1 MPIGSTPRSTLSNP
15 AGSFWILLWIPG
27 ILVSA
32 CSGVGAGP
40 TQNAAPLDDRSA
52 ASVERETQPE
62 SSPAATRAR
71 AARPTG
77 PALSWS
83 ERLLDEMTLREKIA
97 QMIMP
102 FVLGNFAPEGTETH
116 DRIVGVIEEEGV
128 GGVIMSVGAP
138 TDVAVKLNDL
148 QRHSKYPLLVG
159 ADLETG
165 AGFRFWGA
173 VHVPTNIALGGATIF
188 PSLMAFGA
196 TGDPGYAYQ
205 MGRITALE
213 ARAMGVHLPFAPVLD
228 VNNNPDNPIINI
240 RSFGED
246 PDAVAAMGVM
256 FVRGLQDNGV
266 VATGKHFPG
275 HGDTEVDSHLA
286 LPIIRVER
294 ERMDSVELV
303 PFRAAIDAGMR
314 GMMSAHIAVPGLG
327 GGFLPSTLS
336 VHVLDDLLRSD
347 LGFDGIVFT
356 DAMDMSAVN
365 RLYPRGEAS
374 VMAVLAGADVILMP
388 PDVKQAIDA
397 IFRAVRDGRIPE
409 SRIDQSVTRLLR
421 LKEEMGLHEER
432 EVPLDAV
439 PQVVGIPEHTAV
451 AEEVAERSITLLRNE
466 RDLLPLL
473 GTRTARVMSVT
484 FRSRTDVLASRYF
497 DARLRETYPR
507 LVATRVD
514 DRSNDAVYEDLE
526 RRAHRS
532 NLVVVSVYSN
542 FAGRVELPDETV
554 EFVNMLARERITHVV
569 ITFGNP
575 YLISEFPDAQAYLVA
590 WSSAPASQRAA
601 AAALLGGIE
610 VAGRAPTGMPPFF
623 RVGDGVHIPL
633 KVSARGR

>member
-1 MPIGSTPRSTLSNP
+1 
-15 AGSFWILLWIPG
+15 
-27 ILVSA
+27 
-32 CSGVGAGP
+32 
-40 TQNAAPLDDRSA
+40 
-52 ASVERETQPE
+52 
-62 SSPAATRAR
+62 
-71 AARPTG
+71 
-77 PALSWS
+77 
-83 ERLLDEMTLREKIA
+83 MTLREKIG

-116 DRIVGVIEEEGV
+116 DRIVDVIEEEGV

-196 TGDPGYAYQ
+196 TGDPGFAYKL
-205 MGRITALE
+205 GRITALE

-228 VNNNPDNPIINI
+228 VNSNPDNPIINI

-246 PDAVAAMGVM
+246 PEAVAAMGVS
-256 FVRGLQDNGV
+256 FVRGLQDNGL

-286 LPIIRVER
+286 LPIIRAALAR
-294 ERMDSVELV
+294 LDSVELL
-303 PFRAAIDAGMR
+303 PFQAAIDAGMR
-314 GMMSAHIAVPGLG
+314 GMMSAHIAVPELG
-327 GGFLPSTLS
+327 GGFLPSTLTGR
-336 VHVLDDLLRSD
+336 VLDDLLRSD
-347 LGFDGIVFT
+347 MGFDGIVFT

-397 IFRAVRDGRIPE
+397 ILEAVRDGRIPE
-409 SRIDQSVTRLLR
+409 SRIDRSVMRLLR
-421 LKEEMGLHEER
+421 LKEELGLHDER
-432 EVPLDAV
+432 EVPLERV
-439 PQVVGIPEHTAV
+439 PQIVGIPEHVAV
-451 AEEVAERSITLLRNE
+451 AQEVAERSITLLRNE

-473 GTRTARVMSVT
+473 GTRQARVMSVT

-507 LVATRVD
+507 LVTTRID
-514 DRSNDAVYEDLE
+514 DGTNGEVYEDLR
-526 RRAHRS
+526 RRARSS

-542 FAGRVELPDETV
+542 FAGRVDMPEETL
-554 EFVNMLARERITHVV
+554 EFINLLARERITHVV
-569 ITFGNP
+569 VSFGNP
-575 YLISEFPDAQAYLVA
+575 YLISEFPDAQAYVVA
-590 WSSAPASQRAA
+590 WSSAPVSQRAA
-601 AAALLGGIE
+601 ADALFGDIE
-610 VAGRAPTGMPPFF
+610 VAGRTPTGMPPFF
-623 RVGDGVHIPL
+623 ELGDGLHIPL
-633 KVSARGR
+633 KVSASAR

>member
-1 MPIGSTPRSTLSNP
+1 MP
-15 AGSFWILLWIPG
+15 
-27 ILVSA
+27 V
-32 CSGVGAGP
+32 
-40 TQNAAPLDDRSA
+40 
-52 ASVERETQPE
+52 
-62 SSPAATRAR
+62 
-71 AARPTG
+71 G
-77 PALSWS
+77 PALAWP
-83 ERLLDEMTLREKIA
+83 ERMLDEMTLREKIA

-102 FVLGNFAPEGTETH
+102 FVLGNFAPEGSETH
-116 DRIVGVIEEEGV
+116 DRIVDVIREEGI

-196 TGDPGYAYQ
+196 TGDPTFAYK

-246 PDAVAAMGVM
+246 PDAVAAMGVS

-286 LPIIRVER
+286 LPIIRAPR
-294 ERMDSVELV
+294 ARMDSLELV
-303 PFRAAIDAGMR
+303 PFQAAIDAGMR

-336 VHVLDDLLRSD
+336 GHVLEDLLRSD
-347 LGFDGIVFT
+347 MGFDGIVFT

-388 PDVKQAIDA
+388 PNVKQAIDA
-397 IFRAVRDGRIPE
+397 ILGAVRDGRIPE
-409 SRIDQSVTRLLR
+409 FRIDRSVMRLLR
-421 LKEEMGLHEER
+421 LKEEMGLHEQR
-432 EVPLDAV
+432 EVPLEGV

-451 AEEVAERSITLLRNE
+451 AQEVAERSITLLRNQ

-473 GTRTARVMSVT
+473 GTRTARVSSVT
-484 FRSRTDVLASRYF
+484 YRSRTDVLASRYF

-507 LVATRVD
+507 LVTTRVD
-514 DRSNDAVYEDLE
+514 EDTNGEVYQDLR
-526 RRAHRS
+526 RRARSS

-542 FAGRVELPDETV
+542 FAGRVELPEETV
-554 EFVNMLARERITHVV
+554 EFINLLARERITHVV
-569 ITFGNP
+569 ISFGNP
-575 YLISEFPDAQAYLVA
+575 YLISEFPDAQSYIVA

-601 AAALLGGIE
+601 AEALFGGIE
-610 VAGRAPTGMPPFF
+610 VAGRAPTGMPPYFEL
-623 RVGDGVHIPL
+623 GDGLHIPL
-633 KVSARGR
+633 KVSASGR

>member
-1 MPIGSTPRSTLSNP
+1 MPHLWSKLRPTLSNP
-15 AGSFWILLWIPG
+15 LGSLWILG
-27 ILVSA
+27 VLVAA
-32 CSGVGAGP
+32 CSGVSARP
-40 TQNAAPLDDRSA
+40 AQNATPLEDRPT
-52 ASVERETQPE
+52 ASVDRETAPE
-62 SSPAATRAR
+62 SS
-71 AARPTG
+71 TG
-77 PALSWS
+77 PTRSQVSLPTRPALPWP
-83 ERLLDEMTLREKIA
+83 ERLLDEMTIREKIA

-116 DRIVGVIEEEGV
+116 DRIVDVIEEEGV

-159 ADLETG
+159 ADLENG

-173 VHVPTNIALGGATIF
+173 VHVPTNIALGGATLF

-196 TGDPGYAYQ
+196 TGDPAFAYE
-205 MGRITALE
+205 MGRVTALE

-228 VNNNPDNPIINI
+228 VNNNPENPIINI

-246 PDAVAAMGVM
+246 PEAVATMGVS
-256 FVRGLQDNGV
+256 FVRGLQEHGV
-266 VATGKHFPG
+266 MATGKHFPG
-275 HGDTEVDSHLA
+275 HGDTEVDSHLS

-303 PFRAAIDAGMR
+303 PFRAAIDAGMG

-336 VHVLDDLLRSD
+336 SNVLDDLLRSD

-365 RLYPRGEAS
+365 GLYPRGEAS

-397 IFRAVRDGRIPE
+397 ILGAVGDGRIPE
-409 SRIDQSVTRLLR
+409 SRIDRSVAKLLR
-421 LKEEMGLHEER
+421 LKEEMGLHAER
-432 EVPLDAV
+432 EVSLERV
-439 PQVVGIPEHTAV
+439 PQVVGIPEHTRIAQ
-451 AEEVAERSITLLRNE
+451 EVAERSITLLRNE

-484 FRSRTDVLASRYF
+484 LRSRTDVLASRYF
-497 DARLRETYPR
+497 DSRLRETYPR
-507 LVATRVD
+507 LVTTRVD
-514 DRSNDAVYEDLE
+514 DDTNGEVYRDLR
-526 RRAHRS
+526 RRARSS
-532 NLVVVSVYSN
+532 NLVVVSIYSN
-542 FAGRVELPDETV
+542 FAGRVEIPEETL
-554 EFVNMLARERITHVV
+554 EFVNMLASERITHVV
-569 ITFGNP
+569 VSFGNP
-575 YLISEFPDAQAYLVA
+575 YLISEFPDAQSYLVA
-590 WSSAPASQRAA
+590 WSSAPVSQRAA
-601 AAALLGGIE
+601 AEALFGGIE
-610 VAGRAPTGMPPFF
+610 ISGRAPTGMPPYFEM
-623 RVGDGVHIPL
+623 GDGIHIPL
-633 KVSARGR
+633 KVTARGR

>member
-1 MPIGSTPRSTLSNP
+1 MPRPVLNNP
-15 AGSFWILLWIPG
+15 AGSLWILG

-32 CSGVGAGP
+32 CSGVSAGP
-40 TQNAAPLDDRSA
+40 AQPAIAPEDQPADATSA
-52 ASVERETQPE
+52 TPTE
-62 SSPAATRAR
+62 SMSGPAR
-71 AARPTG
+71 AQAARTVE
-77 PALSWS
+77 PALAWP
-83 ERLLDEMTLREKIA
+83 ERVFGEMTLREKIA

-116 DRIVGVIEEEGV
+116 DRIVEVIEKENV

-196 TGDPGYAYQ
+196 TGDPTYAYK
-205 MGRITALE
+205 MGRVTALE

-246 PDAVAAMGVM
+246 PNAVAAMGVS

-266 VATGKHFPG
+266 LATGKHFPG

-314 GMMSAHIAVPGLG
+314 GIMSAHIAVPALG
-327 GGFLPSTLS
+327 GGFLPSTLAGQ
-336 VHVLDDLLRSD
+336 VLDDLLRTD
-347 LGFDGIVFT
+347 MGFDGIIFT

-365 RLYPRGEAS
+365 RMYPRGEAS

-388 PDVKQAIDA
+388 PDVTQAIDA
-397 IFRAVRDGRIPE
+397 ILRAVGDGRIAE
-409 SRIDQSVTRLLR
+409 SRIDRSVMKLLR
-421 LKEEMGLHEER
+421 LKEEMGLDEER
-432 EVPLDAV
+432 EVPLEAI
-439 PQVVGIPEHTAV
+439 PQVVGIPEHTDIAQ
-451 AEEVAERSITLLRNE
+451 EVAERSITLLRNQ

-507 LVATRVD
+507 LVTTRVD
-514 DRSNDAVYEDLE
+514 DETNGEVYQDLR
-526 RRAHRS
+526 RRARSS

-542 FAGRVELPDETV
+542 FAGRVEMPDETV
-554 EFVNMLARERITHVV
+554 EFINLLARERITHVV
-569 ITFGNP
+569 ISFGNP

-590 WSSAPASQRAA
+590 WSSAPVSQRAA
-601 AAALLGGIE
+601 AEALLGGIE
-610 VAGRAPTGMPPFF
+610 VAGRAPAGMPPFF
-623 RVGDGVHIPL
+623 ELGDGIHLPL
-633 KVSARGR
+633 KVTASGR

>member
-1 MPIGSTPRSTLSNP
+1 MPIRSLPRPTLSNP
-15 AGSFWILLWIPG
+15 AGSLWILG
-27 ILVSA
+27 VFVSA
-32 CSGVGAGP
+32 CSGATAGSVP
-40 TQNAAPLDDRSA
+40 DAAPVPDRPIPSVESAPAPAA
-52 ASVERETQPE
+52 ASEVPPPTTASVWAAPTIPWPERV
-62 SSPAATRAR
+62 
-71 AARPTG
+71 
-77 PALSWS
+77 
-83 ERLLDEMTLREKIA
+83 LDEMTLREKVA

-102 FVLGNFAPEGTETH
+102 FVLGTFAPEGTDAH
-116 DRIVGVIEEEGV
+116 DRIVDIIEEEGI

-173 VHVPTNIALGGATIF
+173 LHVPTNIALGGATMF

-196 TGDPGYAYQ
+196 TGDPAYAYQ

-228 VNNNPDNPIINI
+228 VNNNPENPIINI

-246 PDAVAAMGVM
+246 ADAVAAMGVS
-256 FVRGLQDNGV
+256 FVRGLQEHGV

-286 LPIIRVER
+286 LPIIRVDR
-294 ERMDSVELV
+294 ARLDSVELV

-336 VHVLDDLLRSD
+336 SHVLTDLLRTD
-347 LGFDGIVFT
+347 LGFDGIIFT
-356 DAMDMSAVN
+356 DAMDMDAVN

-388 PDVKQAIDA
+388 PNVRQAIDA
-397 IFRAVRDGRIPE
+397 VLGAIGDGRISE
-409 SRIDQSVTRLLR
+409 SRIDRSVLKLLR
-421 LKEEMGLHEER
+421 LKEEMGLREQR
-432 EVPLDAV
+432 EVPLEGV
-439 PQVVGIPEHTAV
+439 PQIVGIPEHTEIAR
-451 AEEVAERSITLLRNE
+451 EVAEHSITLLRNE

-484 FRSRTDVLASRYF
+484 FRSRTDAFASRYF
-497 DARLRETYPR
+497 DARLRQTYPR
-507 LVATRVD
+507 LVTTRVD
-514 DRSNDAVYEDLE
+514 DDTNGEVYRDLR
-526 RRAHRS
+526 RRARSS

-542 FAGRVELPDETV
+542 FAGRVEIPDETL
-554 EFVNMLARERITHVV
+554 EFVNLLAEENITHVV
-569 ITFGNP
+569 VSFGNP
-575 YLISEFPDAQAYLVA
+575 YLISYFPDAQSYLVA
-590 WSSAPASQRAA
+590 WSSSPVSQRAA
-601 AAALLGGIE
+601 AEALFGGIE
-610 VAGRAPTGMPPFF
+610 VAGRSPTGMPGYFEI
-623 RVGDGVHIPL
+623 GDGIHLPL
-633 KVSARGR
+633 KVPTLGR

>member
-1 MPIGSTPRSTLSNP
+1 
-15 AGSFWILLWIPG
+15 
-27 ILVSA
+27 
-32 CSGVGAGP
+32 
-40 TQNAAPLDDRSA
+40 
-52 ASVERETQPE
+52 
-62 SSPAATRAR
+62 
-71 AARPTG
+71 
-77 PALSWS
+77 
-83 ERLLDEMTLREKIA
+83 
-97 QMIMP
+97 
-102 FVLGNFAPEGTETH
+102 
-116 DRIVGVIEEEGV
+116 
-128 GGVIMSVGAP
+128 
-138 TDVAVKLNDL
+138 
-148 QRHSKYPLLVG
+148 
-159 ADLETG
+159 
-165 AGFRFWGA
+165 
-173 VHVPTNIALGGATIF
+173 
-188 PSLMAFGA
+188 
-196 TGDPGYAYQ
+196 
-205 MGRITALE
+205 MGRVTALE

-246 PDAVAAMGVM
+246 PDAVAAMGVS

-294 ERMDSVELV
+294 ARMDSVELV
-303 PFRAAIDAGMR
+303 PFRAAIDAGIR
-314 GMMSAHIAVPGLG
+314 GIMSAHIAVPGLG

-336 VHVLDDLLRSD
+336 GQVLDELLRSD
-347 LGFDGIVFT
+347 MGFDGIVFT

-397 IFRAVRDGRIPE
+397 ILRAVREGRIPE
-409 SRIDQSVTRLLR
+409 SRIERSVTKLLR

-432 EVPLDAV
+432 EVPLEGV
-439 PQVVGIPEHTAV
+439 PQVVGIPERTRIAQ
-451 AEEVAERSITLLRNE
+451 EVAERSITLLRNE

-497 DARLRETYPR
+497 GARLRETYPR
-507 LVATRVD
+507 LVTTRVD

-526 RRAHRS
+526 RRSHRS

-542 FAGRVELPDETV
+542 FAGRVELPDATV

-569 ITFGNP
+569 ISFGNP

-590 WSSAPASQRAA
+590 WSSAPVSQRAA
-601 AAALLGGIE
+601 ASALFGSIE
-610 VAGRAPTGMPPFF
+610 VAGRAPTGMPPYFEL
-623 RVGDGVHIPL
+623 GDGIHIPL
-633 KVSARGR
+633 KVPARGR

>member
-1 MPIGSTPRSTLSNP
+1 MP
-15 AGSFWILLWIPG
+15 
-27 ILVSA
+27 V
-32 CSGVGAGP
+32 
-40 TQNAAPLDDRSA
+40 
-52 ASVERETQPE
+52 
-62 SSPAATRAR
+62 
-71 AARPTG
+71 G
-77 PALSWS
+77 PALAWP
-83 ERLLDEMTLREKIA
+83 ERMLDEMTLREKIA

-102 FVLGNFAPEGTETH
+102 FVLGNFAPEGSETH
-116 DRIVGVIEEEGV
+116 DRIVDVIREEGI

-196 TGDPGYAYQ
+196 TGDPTFAYK

-246 PDAVAAMGVM
+246 PDAVAAMGVS

-286 LPIIRVER
+286 LPIIRAPR
-294 ERMDSVELV
+294 ARMDSLELV
-303 PFRAAIDAGMR
+303 PFQAAIDAGMR

-336 VHVLDDLLRSD
+336 GHVLEDLLRSD
-347 LGFDGIVFT
+347 MGFDGIVFT

-388 PDVKQAIDA
+388 PNVKQAIDA
-397 IFRAVRDGRIPE
+397 ILGAVRDGRIPE
-409 SRIDQSVTRLLR
+409 FRIDRSVMRLLR
-421 LKEEMGLHEER
+421 LKEEMGLHEQR
-432 EVPLDAV
+432 EVPLEGV

-451 AEEVAERSITLLRNE
+451 AQEVAERSITLLRNQ

-473 GTRTARVMSVT
+473 GTRTARVSSVT
-484 FRSRTDVLASRYF
+484 YRSRTDVLASRYF

-507 LVATRVD
+507 LVTTRVD
-514 DRSNDAVYEDLE
+514 EDTNGEVYQDLR
-526 RRAHRS
+526 RRARSS

-542 FAGRVELPDETV
+542 FAGRVELPEETV
-554 EFVNMLARERITHVV
+554 EFINLLARERITHVV
-569 ITFGNP
+569 ISFGNP
-575 YLISEFPDAQAYLVA
+575 YLISEFPDAQSYIVA
-590 WSSAPASQRAA
+590 WSSVPASQRAA
-601 AAALLGGIE
+601 AEALFGGIE
-610 VAGRAPTGMPPFF
+610 VAGRAPTGMPPYFEL
-623 RVGDGVHIPL
+623 GDGLHIPL
-633 KVSARGR
+633 KVSASGR

>member
-1 MPIGSTPRSTLSNP
+1 MPIRSMPRPTLSNP
-15 AGSFWILLWIPG
+15 AGSLWILG
-27 ILVSA
+27 ILASA
-32 CSGVGAGP
+32 CSGVG
-40 TQNAAPLDDRSA
+40 
-52 ASVERETQPE
+52 
-62 SSPAATRAR
+62 
-71 AARPTG
+71 TG
-77 PALSWS
+77 PAPNPGPSADQAAPTVADATPRDPAPRPTRAPTARSRPPDLPWP
-83 ERLLDEMTLREKIA
+83 EGALAEMTLREKIA

-102 FVLGNFAPEGTETH
+102 FVLGNFAPEGTESH
-116 DRIVGVIEEEGV
+116 DRIVDVIVKEAV

-159 ADLETG
+159 ADLENG

-173 VHVPTNIALGGATIF
+173 VHVPTNIALGGATTF

-196 TGDPGYAYQ
+196 TGDPDYAYQ

-246 PDAVAAMGVM
+246 PHAVAAMGVS

-286 LPIIRVER
+286 LPIIRVQR

-303 PFRAAIDAGMR
+303 PFQAAINAGIR
-314 GMMSAHIAVPGLG
+314 GMMSAHIAVPEVS

-336 VHVLDDLLRSD
+336 RPVLVDLLRSD

-388 PDVKQAIDA
+388 PDVTQAIDA
-397 IFRAVRDGRIPE
+397 ILRAVRDGRIPE
-409 SRIDQSVTRLLR
+409 SRIEQSVMKLLR

-432 EVPLDAV
+432 EVPLEV
-439 PQVVGIPEHTAV
+439 IPRVVGIPEHTRV
-451 AEEVAERSITLLRNE
+451 AQEVAERSITLIKNE

-473 GTRTARVMSVT
+473 GTRSARVMSVT

-497 DARLRETYPR
+497 DARLRQTYPR
-507 LVATRVD
+507 LVSTRVD
-514 DRSNDAVYEDLE
+514 DQTNDAAYEDLE
-526 RRAHRS
+526 RRSLRS

-542 FAGRVELPDETV
+542 FAGRVELPDEMI
-554 EFVNMLARERITHVV
+554 EFVNDLARNRITHVV
-569 ITFGNP
+569 VSFGNP
-575 YLISEFPDAQAYLVA
+575 YLISEFPDAQAYLIA
-590 WSSAPASQRAA
+590 WSSASASQRAA
-601 AAALLGGIE
+601 ATALFGGIE
-610 VAGRAPTGMPPFF
+610 ITGRAPTGMPPYFEL
-623 RVGDGVHIPL
+623 GDGIQVPL
-633 KVSARGR
+633 KVRASGR